1 MNVHADLAPLEN
13 SRLLPSTRYDLPVI
27 NGNSGSFPVV
37 SPTPSTTTEKT
48 EKCSTVSP
56 ELPLKRVIPHLTRAR
71 ATCSLVLAVLLSLVP
86 QVSVAQ
92 AVQQTVTPKKLL
104 TLITTAP
111 ELARNG
117 YARSLFEHWVD
128 DDNDGCDTREEVL
141 VAEAVTAPDLGPGCR
156 LTGGSWRS
164 IYDGVVTSDPS
175 RFDVDH
181 VVALAEA
188 WDSGAARWDSRTR
201 RAFANDLNSDFSL
214 VAVSAGSNR
223 SKSDKDLAQWSPA
236 SRKAQCWLMTAT
248 LVTKYRW
255 SLQVDRAERASLTAL
270 VGRCP
275 STSFT
280 MPTRAKVT
288 STGPVSPSPAPS
300 PTDRATP
307 TAEKTSPGAV
317 NSDGLED
324 SPATPAV
331 DGNCPTS
338 HPVKGNINSSSKIYH
353 EPSSPWYDI
362 TRAEQ
367 CFRDSSAAKSGGYRP
382 PRT

>member
-1 MNVHADLAPLEN
+1 MNGHADGAAHEMSPWL
-13 SRLLPSTRYDLPVI
+13 
-27 NGNSGSFPVV
+27 
-37 SPTPSTTTEKT
+37 PTPRLGSPANFGQSCSWPVGDPTQSVTPEKT
-48 EKCSTVSP
+48 EAGSP
-56 ELPLKRVIPHLTRAR
+56 FSPGSSSMRVTPHLTRTWS
-71 ATCSLVLAVLLSLVP
+71 TCSLVLAVLLSLVP

-92 AVQQTVTPKKLL
+92 AVQQTVTPKRLL
-104 TLITTAP
+104 SLITTAP
-111 ELARNG
+111 ELARSG
-117 YARSLFEHWVD
+117 YDRSLFEHWVD
-128 DDNDGCDTREEVL
+128 DDNDGCDTRVEVL
-141 VAEAVTAPDLGPGCR
+141 VSEAVTAPDVGPGCR

-164 IYDGVVTSDPS
+164 MYDGVVTSDPS

-188 WDSGAARWDSRTR
+188 WDSGAARWDSQTR
-201 RAFANDLNSDFSL
+201 RAFANDLTSNFSL

-223 SKSDKDLAQWSPA
+223 SKADKDLAQWSPA

-275 STSFT
+275 STSLT
-280 MPTRAKVT
+280 KPTRAKVT

-317 NSDGLED
+317 TRDGLDD

-331 DGNCPTS
+331 DGNCPAS
-338 HPVKGNINSSSKIYH
+338 HPVKGNVSSSSKIFH
-353 EPSSPWYDI
+353 EPTSPWYDI